1 MGDLPTEHKTWNL
14 PLNDKYYDLD
24 DDAKTFF
31 KKETGIQEDE
41 ALRTHIIAVQRKAFS
56 VGPLLHGVYA
66 CHIAEILHFYIY
78 PYPCIRIF
86 EFTR

>member
-31 KKETGIQEDE
+31 KKETGIQDISTSGKS
-41 ALRTHIIAVQRKAFS
+41 LTHPDTS
-56 VGPLLHGVYA
+56 
-66 CHIAEILHFYIY
+66 
-78 PYPCIRIF
+78 
-86 EFTR
+86 